1 MLFWFDY
8 TGKES
13 GNQAKGGALFFV
25 GKADCFFVEFT
36 GHFGYLY
43 PSASEGIVLSGEK

>member
-43 PSASEGIVLSGEK
+43 PSASAGIVLSGEK